1 MKKIIL
7 GTVFLFLI
15 VILVGSFI
23 TGPVTKSMLES
34 QVAEIN
40 KMPGYRA
47 ELTEYNTGWR
57 KADGKVE
64 IGFDWDFYTSLSA
77 NDLTP
82 EQKAK
87 LTKVPSHLV
96 LDLQVAHGP
105 VLANDLTNNGLGFG
119 LSFIQLTPNV
129 LGNARLKSFQARAKV
144 NELFTYQMVVGLLGG
159 SSFSLD
165 SPPLQIADES
175 TGSLFSYEGTHFEGS
190 YNARSKA
197 LIAEGA
203 LQPFTFVLEGS
214 SFEMAATEL
223 NADLVLLNQ
232 AVSLGDME
240 VKIATFSGVSR
251 DQGGNATELSMTDL
265 LMRYDSEKDSDE
277 TIKVAVKYGIGEMVV
292 GGQRFSDMNFQVA
305 FESLGI
311 DALQQYYDQLINL
324 YENAEDTSAVQQQ
337 LATMSKLG
345 SAFLKYSP
353 AFNIPDVSFV
363 VNDSKFSAK
372 TRVDFDG
379 QGADITPAD
388 LANPLMLMARLKI
401 VGALNIDRQML
412 DTLGVKMLADQI
424 ATQLASQDQQMSED
438 EIHELAQTQLQG
450 MLAQQVQEGIL
461 EATAD
466 GYRAAFSMD
475 KGALKLNGKPFSPF

>member
-15 VILVGSFI
+15 VILVGSFVA
-23 TGPVTKSMLES
+23 GPVTKSMLES
-34 QVAEIN
+34 QIAEIN

-64 IGFDWDFYTSLSA
+64 IGFDWDFYTRLSA
-77 NDLTP
+77 KDLTP
-82 EQKAK
+82 EQEAR
-87 LTKVPSHLV
+87 LAEVPSHLV

-105 VLANDLTNNGLGFG
+105 ILTNDGLGLG

-129 LGNARLKSFQARAKV
+129 SDNARLKSFQERAKV
-144 NELFTYQMVVGLLGG
+144 NELFTYQMVIGLLGG

-165 SPPLQIADES
+165 SPPLQITDET
-175 TGSLFSYEGTHFEGS
+175 TGTHFSYGGSHFEGS

-203 LQPFTFVLEGS
+203 LQPFTFALEGS

-232 AVSLGDME
+232 AVSLGEME
-240 VKIATFSGVSR
+240 VKIATFSGVNR
-251 DQGGNATELSMTDL
+251 DQGGSATKLSMTDL
-265 LMRYDSEKDSDE
+265 LMRYDSEQDSDE
-277 TIKVAVKYGIGEMVV
+277 TIKMAVQYGIGKMVV
-292 GGQRFSDMNFQVA
+292 GDQRLSDMNFQVA
-305 FESLGI
+305 FEHLGI
-311 DALQQYYDQLINL
+311 EALQQYYDQLMNL
-324 YENAEDTSAVQQQ
+324 YENAEDVSAVQQQ
-337 LATMSKLG
+337 LAAMSELG
-345 SAFLKYSP
+345 SAFLKHSP
-353 AFNIPDVSFV
+353 VVNIPDVSFV
-363 VNDSKFSAK
+363 MNDGKFSAN

-379 QGADITPAD
+379 QGTDITPAD
-388 LANPLMLMARLKI
+388 LANPLMLMARLKV
-401 VGALNIDRQML
+401 VGALNVDRQML

-424 ATQLASQDQQMSED
+424 TAQLASQDQQMSED
-438 EIHELAQTQLQG
+438 EINELAQTQLQG
-450 MLAQQVQEGIL
+450 MLAQQVQQGIL
-461 EATAD
+461 IGTAD

-475 KGALKLNGKPFSPF
+475 KGAMKLNGKPFSPF

>member
-15 VILVGSFI
+15 VILVGSFV

-34 QVAEIN
+34 QIAEIN

-47 ELTEYNTGWR
+47 ELTEYNAGWR
-57 KADGKVE
+57 KADGKIE

-82 EQKAK
+82 EQKAR
-87 LTKVPSHLV
+87 LAAVPSHLV

-105 VLANDLTNNGLGFG
+105 ILTNNGIGLG
-119 LSFIQLTPNV
+119 LSFIQLKPNV
-129 LGNARLKSFQARAKV
+129 SDNARLKSFQERAKV
-144 NELFTYQMVVGLLGG
+144 NELFTYQMVIGLLGG

-165 SPPLQIADES
+165 SPPLQIADDS
-175 TGSLFSYEGTHFEGS
+175 TSSRFSYGGTHFEGS

-197 LIAEGA
+197 FIAEGA
-203 LQPFTFVLEGS
+203 LQPLTFALEGS

-223 NADLVLLNQ
+223 DADLVLLNQ

-240 VKIATFSGVSR
+240 IKIAKFTGVGPEQGGVS
-251 DQGGNATELSMTDL
+251 ELSMADL
-265 LMRYDSEKDSDE
+265 LIRYEGEKDSDE
-277 TIKVAVKYGIGEMVV
+277 TVKMAVQYGIGEMVV
-292 GGQRFSDMNFQVA
+292 GDQRLSDMNFQVA
-305 FESLGI
+305 FERLGI
-311 DALQQYYDQLINL
+311 EALQQYYDQLINL

-337 LATMSKLG
+337 LAAMSELG
-345 SAFLKYSP
+345 SVFLKYSP
-353 AFNIPDVSFV
+353 AVDIPDVSFV
-363 VNDSKFSAK
+363 INDGKFSAN

-388 LANPLMLMARLKI
+388 LANPLILMARLKV
-401 VGALNIDRQML
+401 VGALNVDQQML

-424 ATQLASQDQQMSED
+424 SAQLASQNQQMSED

-450 MLAQQVQEGIL
+450 MLAQQVQQGIL
-461 EATAD
+461 EATVD

-475 KGALKLNGKPFSPF
+475 KGAMKLNGQPFSPF

>member
-23 TGPVTKSMLES
+23 TGPVMKSMLES

-64 IGFDWDFYTSLSA
+64 IGFDWDFYTSLST

-87 LTKVPSHLV
+87 LTEVPSYLV
-96 LDLQVAHGP
+96 LDLQVVHGP
-105 VLANDLTNNGLGFG
+105 ILTNEGLGFG

-129 LGNARLKSFQARAKV
+129 LGNARLKSFQERAKV

-159 SSFSLD
+159 SSFSLA

-175 TGSLFSYEGTHFEGS
+175 TGSLFSYGGTHFEGS

-305 FESLGI
+305 FERLGI
-311 DALQQYYDQLINL
+311 
-324 YENAEDTSAVQQQ
+324 
-337 LATMSKLG
+337 
-345 SAFLKYSP
+345 
-353 AFNIPDVSFV
+353 
-363 VNDSKFSAK
+363 
-372 TRVDFDG
+372 RR
-379 QGADITPAD
+379 IT
-388 LANPLMLMARLKI
+388 
-401 VGALNIDRQML
+401 
-412 DTLGVKMLADQI
+412 T
-424 ATQLASQDQQMSED
+424 
-438 EIHELAQTQLQG
+438 
-450 MLAQQVQEGIL
+450 IL
-461 EATAD
+461 
-466 GYRAAFSMD
+466 
-475 KGALKLNGKPFSPF
+475 